1 MRFSGAMVKSSGQM
15 TRQPLKLYA
24 AGAVSL
30 ITFVVYFSSLQ
41 HEFLQWDDILH
52 ISENPHIRS
61 LDLAFIRW
69 AFFDFYAGNWH
80 PLTWMSHALDYAV
93 WGLNPLGHHL
103 TNVILHALNT
113 FVVVLLVVKLLEIGN
128 TPPPINAPSVT
139 PPPPA
144 PPLKIRGGR
153 GSYDPIG
160 EGGVIFRGSFT
171 DKGVLIA
178 AATTGLLFGLHPL
191 HVESVAWVSE
201 RKDLLCALFFMLS
214 IMAYLRYAT
223 LHFPCGIITSQPSAP
238 FLNPTRP
245 PLNVGGG
252 EGGVISRGGKRWY
265 LISLL
270 FFILALLSKP
280 MAVTLPVVLL
290 MLDWYPLGKIQ
301 SFKTARTA
309 IVEKFPFMALSIIS
323 SILTVLAQQAG
334 GAIKSIEFAPISIR
348 VLVGVKSLIIYLW
361 KMVLPLDLS
370 PFYPYPREASLFSI
384 EYFLAIV
391 LVAGITIASVVIA
404 KRQKLWLSAWGYYVI
419 TLLPVL
425 GIVQVGLQ
433 SMADRY
439 TYLPSLGPFL
449 VIGIMASWVWA
460 RAERLGEKS
469 QVAKVLAVGSVC
481 PCDCFSVICNL
492 QANSRLEKQH
502 SLLELCDRKG
512 ARKGP
517 SGVSEPGC
525 GI

>member
-1 MRFSGAMVKSSGQM
+1 MWSR
-15 TRQPLKLYA
+15 L
-24 AGAVSL
+24 
-30 ITFVVYFSSLQ
+30 
-41 HEFLQWDDILH
+41 
-52 ISENPHIRS
+52 
-61 LDLAFIRW
+61 
-69 AFFDFYAGNWH
+69 
-80 PLTWMSHALDYAV
+80 
-93 WGLNPLGHHL
+93 
-103 TNVILHALNT
+103 
-113 FVVVLLVVKLLEIGN
+113 
-128 TPPPINAPSVT
+128 
-139 PPPPA
+139 
-144 PPLKIRGGR
+144 RGCLR
-153 GSYDPIG
+153 G
-160 EGGVIFRGSFT
+160 
-171 DKGVLIA
+171 
-178 AATTGLLFGLHPL
+178 
-191 HVESVAWVSE
+191 
-201 RKDLLCALFFMLS
+201 KDLLCALFFMLS

-223 LHFPCGIITSQPSAP
+223 LHFPCGIITSRPSAP

-290 MLDWYPLGKIQ
+290 MLDWYPLGRIQ

-334 GAIKSIEFAPISIR
+334 GAITSIEVSPLSTRIPVAA
-348 VLVGVKSLIIYLW
+348 KALIIYLW

-469 QVAKVLAVGSVC
+469 QVAKVLAVAASVL
-481 PCDCFSVICNL
+481 VIVSLSYATFKQIAVWKNSIVFWSYVIEKEPERVPVAYYNRGIAFFKMGMSEMAIADYGQAIALKPSYYDAYNNRGLAFEKIGLLDMAIKDLEAAMAMKPSSPEAYNNIGKIYRKTGQFDAAIEKYNRVIELMPSYHEAYYNRAIVYEKMGQVDRAIEDYNRAIELKPSYYEAYNNL
-492 QANSRLEKQH
+492 GVLYGNAAVVDKAKENFTRAITLNPG
-502 SLLELCDRKG
+502 LGG
-512 ARKGP
+512 AYVNR
-517 SGVSEPGC
+517 GVSLCKNREQ
-525 GI
+525 